1 MNIIKKRLV
10 KANIASELNSI
21 KDKVIEELFST
32 VDEFKAKCE
41 AKMNTEDF
49 RKKVFDTAIAD
60 GRYAAMDM
68 IDEMTDDN
76 GYSSALYH
84 DYFVKKMSDEIIGY
98 TVDKIGG
105 EYSKQ
110 FSEDSFTSDLKYC
123 MTAVTFQNMIQY
135 YIFYE
140 SAKELIFYLDEK
152 RKDNVEIDTKDITYI
167 MKELN
172 NRYVEYT
179 PEEVKEYFET
189 KIGHL
194 CAKMKNLY
202 MHHQTKD

>member
-1 MNIIKKRLV
+1 
-10 KANIASELNSI
+10 
-21 KDKVIEELFST
+21 
-32 VDEFKAKCE
+32 
-41 AKMNTEDF
+41 
-49 RKKVFDTAIAD
+49 
-60 GRYAAMDM
+60 
-68 IDEMTDDN
+68 
-76 GYSSALYH
+76 
-84 DYFVKKMSDEIIGY
+84 
-98 TVDKIGG
+98 
-105 EYSKQ
+105 
-110 FSEDSFTSDLKYC
+110 
-123 MTAVTFQNMIQY
+123 MTAVTFQNMIQC

-152 RKDNVEIDTKDITYI
+152 RKDNVEVDTKDITYI

-179 PEEVKEYFET
+179 PKEVKEYFET